1 MPIVKQLSNKKV
13 PNIEL
18 KATNGKVVN
27 LYKLDKT
34 VIFIVPRPS
43 SPLYTTP
50 KNWDK
55 IPGAKG
61 CTIQSTNYKDNI
73 EEFTRLGYTIYGL
86 SVQSLQYLTEV
97 RQRLELPFE
106 FLSDEELKLASL
118 LNLPTMKIENLT
130 LYKRV
135 TLIIEKNVIRKAFYP
150 VISPAKNSIDTIE
163 WIKDNI

>member
-27 LYKLDKT
+27 LSKLDKT

-73 EEFTRLGYTIYGL
+73 EEFTQLGYTIYGL
-86 SVQSLQYLTEV
+86 SVQSFQYLTEV
-97 RQRLELPFE
+97 QQRLELPFD
-106 FLSDEELKLASL
+106 FLSDKELKLASL
-118 LNLPTMKIENLT
+118 LNLPTMQIENLT
-130 LYKRV
+130 LYKRA
-135 TLIIEKNVIRKAFYP
+135 TLIIENGIIRKAFFP
-150 VISPAKNSIDTIE
+150 IIFPAKNSTEVIE
-163 WIKDNI
+163 WIKENI